1 MSRTYRKRCEAED
14 WWVREELVR
23 IYPNYTYVW
32 VKRDLESEKY
42 KKELA
47 KYHSDSYRSFR
58 EPGPARFR
66 NLFEERPLRR
76 QNKRELQRFMQDS
89 EYEPLIDAKQR
100 KRIYWT

>member
-14 WWVREELVR
+14 WWVLEELVR
-23 IYPNYTYVW
+23 VYPFTYVW
-32 VKRDLESEKY
+32 VKRDPQSKEY

-47 KYHSDSYRSFR
+47 KYHSDSFRSFR

-100 KRIYWT
+100 KRVYWT